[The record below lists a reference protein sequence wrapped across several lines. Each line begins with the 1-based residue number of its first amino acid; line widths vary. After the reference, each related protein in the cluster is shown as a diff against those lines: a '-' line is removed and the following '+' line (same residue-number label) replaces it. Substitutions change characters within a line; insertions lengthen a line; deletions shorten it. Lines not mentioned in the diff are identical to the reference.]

1 MKKCVF
7 AALLC
12 AMCLFQS
19 VAGVSVYQIKDGRA
33 DVYCD
38 GSDVVARVRVKSLDV
53 ELGRLKKAAKRG
65 KNRDSR
71 RCRRGALSLHVQHCQ
86 GLEGNRLD

>member
-19 VAGVSVYQIKDGRA
+19 MAGVSVYKIMDGRA

-38 GSDVVARVRVKSLDV
+38 GGDVVAKVRIRSLDV
-53 ELGRLKKAAKRG
+53 ELGRLKKAVKQG
-65 KNRDSR
+65 KAEIRVDADEARYHFMCNTPRDGR
-71 RCRRGALSLHVQHCQ
+71 K
-86 GLEGNRLD
+86 